1 MKAKHLGLVVVIL
14 TAFLAGTLVP
24 TAFSQSEETNY
35 VVQVDYMKVA
45 PGKLDEYLE
54 VETEMWKP
62 VHQER
67 VKNGELVSWSLYGRQ
82 FPYGTNTEYD
92 YVTVNVFSSPEAF
105 IKGTDFNA
113 LFSKVY
119 PGKDV
124 SQMFEQTNDSRQLV
138 RGDVLYPLARVE

>member
-1 MKAKHLGLVVVIL
+1 MKRWGFVLVIL
-14 TAFLAGTLVP
+14 GAFLAGTVVP
-24 TAFSQSEETNY
+24 TVLSQSEESNY
-35 VVQVDYMKVA
+35 LVQVDYMKVT

-67 VKNGELVSWSLYGRQ
+67 IKNGELVSWALYGRQ
-82 FPYGTNTEYD
+82 FPYGTDTEYD
-92 YVTVNVFSSPEAF
+92 YVTVNVYRSPEVF
-105 IKGTDFNA
+105 IKGTDYNA

-124 SQMFEQTNDSRQLV
+124 SQMLAKTDSSRRLV
-138 RGDVLYPLARVE
+138 RGDVLYLVDRAE